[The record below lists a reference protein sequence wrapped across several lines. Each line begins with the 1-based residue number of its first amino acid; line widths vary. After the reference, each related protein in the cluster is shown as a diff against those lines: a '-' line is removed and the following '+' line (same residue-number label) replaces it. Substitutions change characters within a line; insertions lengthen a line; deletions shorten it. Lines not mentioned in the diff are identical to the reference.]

1 MKKYIGISIV
11 ILLMLVLGIVIV
23 NVINKNEEEQIII
36 YQEDGNKETNGIESK
51 LSEEELLNKEIED
64 KISNMSLREKIGQ
77 MLIISTTKTEY
88 DEEFDTLLKEVKPS
102 GIVLFANNIT
112 TYDNT
117 TALISKI
124 KESAAIPMLI
134 GIDQEGGRVQRIKDI
149 PDVNAL
155 TIPNMIEVGKTKNKE
170 LAYNVGTVVAKEIA
184 AFGINLDFAPIL
196 DIFSNPNNTVI
207 GNRAFGEDAQTVI
220 DMALPFANGMK
231 DEGIIPVYKHFPGHG
246 DTESDSHVEL
256 PVITKTEEELLEKEL
271 LPFKAA
277 IENDAQMIMTAHIAL
292 PSITGDYTPATLS
305 SKVINDMLRQDLGFK
320 GVVITDAVNMAAIA
334 DNYTPEEVYKYSI
347 NAGVDIILMPE
358 DAKEAINIIEK
369 FVNDGTITETR
380 INDSVKRILTLK
392 YKNKLDEPKELNK
405 ENIGTQESIDII
417 NKINTASGE

>member
-11 ILLMLVLGIVIV
+11 ILVMLVLGIIIV
-23 NVINKNEEEQIII
+23 NVINKEEQVTI
-36 YQEDGNKETNGIESK
+36 YQENGSQEGENEGIESK
-51 LSEEELLNKEIED
+51 PSEEELLKKEIED
-64 KISNMSLREKIGQ
+64 KISNMTLREKIGQ
-77 MLIISTTKTEY
+77 MLIISTNKTEY
-88 DEEFDTLLKEVKPS
+88 DEELDTLLKEVKPS

-117 TALISKI
+117 TTLISKI
-124 KESAAIPMLI
+124 KESATIPMLI
-134 GIDQEGGRVQRIKDI
+134 GIDQEGGRVQRIKKM
-149 PDVNAL
+149 PDANVL
-155 TIPNMIEVGKTKNKE
+155 TIPDMIEVGKTKDKE
-170 LAYNVGTVVAKEIA
+170 LAYNVGTVVAKEIV
-184 AFGINLDFAPIL
+184 AFGINLDFAPVL

-207 GNRAFGEDAQTVI
+207 GKRAFGEDAQTVI
-220 DMALPFANGMK
+220 DMALPFASGMIS
-231 DEGIIPVYKHFPGHG
+231 EGIIPVYKHFPGHG

-256 PVITKTEEELLEKEL
+256 PIITKTEEELLEKEL

-305 SKVINDMLRQDLGFK
+305 SKIINDILRQDLGFK
-320 GVVITDAVNMAAIA
+320 GVVITDAVNMGAIA

-369 FVNDGTITETR
+369 LVNNGTITETR

-392 YKNKLDEPKELNK
+392 YKNKLDEPRELNK